1 MERFTNDCIRMAEE
15 SKNNDDLLL
24 PLGLNKKQEMTA
36 QELQKSLNVSLQRLR
51 SGIEFILLMRRRVA
65 RLALE
70 LAKSTNKYDLQ
81 AGEATLKAEL
91 DKCDMH
97 EPSLP
102 LDAILADL
110 NRKYRN

>member
-1 MERFTNDCIRMAEE
+1 MERFTNDCLRMAEQ

-24 PLGLNKKQEMTA
+24 PLIGPKKREMTA
-36 QELQKSLNVSLQRLR
+36 QELQKSLITSLQRLR

-70 LAKSTNKYDLQ
+70 LAKSTNNYDLQ
-81 AGEATLKAEL
+81 AGEATLNAEL

-97 EPSLP
+97 APSLP
-102 LDAILADL
+102 LEVILADL

>member
-24 PLGLNKKQEMTA
+24 PLGLKKREMTA

-70 LAKSTNKYDLQ
+70 LAKSTNNYDLQ

-91 DKCDMH
+91 DKCNMH

-102 LDAILADL
+102 LDVILADL